1 MVFQNQGLPFHHGRI
16 MGAFQFERGA
26 FQVGAKAVPF
36 CENLWGVSRSM
47 SCGNRSTLREKP
59 FHFLARAHLS
69 FSFPEVHEDAKL
81 KIKLIRTLRGK
92 LPKHILLHA

>member
-47 SCGNRSTLREKP
+47 SCVNRSTLREKP
-59 FHFLARAHLS
+59 FHFLARAQMEEADS
-69 FSFPEVHEDAKL
+69 KAPA
-81 KIKLIRTLRGK
+81 
-92 LPKHILLHA
+92 